1 MQAIVLHSIDDCQHP
16 FAKQARVQHNDN
28 AYHDTIEDEDPM
40 VPHILE
46 APNCPVFVNICVTP
60 VSSTVD
66 AVLVVNFDV
75 GIRPLISP

>member
-1 MQAIVLHSIDDCQHP
+1 
-16 FAKQARVQHNDN
+16 
-28 AYHDTIEDEDPM
+28 M
-40 VPHILE
+40 VPHFRE